1 LIFGGAP
8 IPWQQFVET
17 VLWDVGDA
25 AEHIGKPSL
34 RIDVVELRCG
44 DEAQHEGRALTSA
57 V

>member
-1 LIFGGAP
+1 MIFGGAP